1 MKHKVRLHASTLLH
15 RLDLLIVCF
24 INQMSVG
31 YSKNWDQK
39 GWPGSEC
46 TTAVCVSLS
55 LKASLQETSNAK
67 MTMPNSQRYHFQSE
81 VKINVFF
88 GKIGKIPAVM
98 LQGSGEIRILI
109 FSTFNSRSWT
119 PWSFVNSRSWTP
131 WSFVNSRSWTPWGFV
146 NFMKHNIK
154 THLKH

>member
-1 MKHKVRLHASTLLH
+1 MKHKVWLHASTLLH
-15 RLDLLIVCF
+15 RIDLLIVCF
-24 INQMSVG
+24 INPMSVR
-31 YSKNWDQK
+31 YSTNWDQK

-46 TTAVCVSLS
+46 TTAACDSLS
-55 LKASLQETSNAK
+55 LKASFQETSYAK
-67 MTMPNSQRYHFQSE
+67 MTMPNSQRYHFKSE

-88 GKIGKIPAVM
+88 FRKIGKRPAVM

-119 PWSFVNSRSWTP
+119 PWSFVNSRSWT
-131 WSFVNSRSWTPWGFV
+131 SWGFV